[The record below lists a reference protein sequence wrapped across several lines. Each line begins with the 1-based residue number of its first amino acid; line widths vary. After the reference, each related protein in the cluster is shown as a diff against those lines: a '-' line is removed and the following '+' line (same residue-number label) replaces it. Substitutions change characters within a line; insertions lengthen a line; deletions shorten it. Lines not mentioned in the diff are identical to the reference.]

1 MGKLLRLPTE
11 EERLQASE
19 SFRELTRVKGPM
31 RVESD
36 DPRHPVKAI
45 LPKPVFALLMDALA
59 AVASGKAVSLV
70 PYGAQLTTQQAADFL
85 NVSRPHLISLLEKGE
100 IPFHKVGTHRR
111 IYFSELTSYKELRDE
126 ASHAAATE
134 LTQMAQEDKLG
145 YE

>member
-11 EERLQASE
+11 EESRQARE
-19 SFRELTRVKGPM
+19 SLRELTGAKGPI

-45 LPKPVFALLMDALA
+45 LPKPVFNLLMDALA
-59 AVASGKAVSLV
+59 AVAGGKAVSVV

-85 NVSRPHLISLLEKGE
+85 NVSRPYLVLLLEKGE
-100 IPFHKVGTHRR
+100 IPFHRVGTHRR
-111 IYFSELTSYKELRDE
+111 IYFAELTSYKQRRDE
-126 ASHAAATE
+126 ASRAAARE
-134 LTQMAQEDKLG
+134 LTQMAQEDELG

>member
-36 DPRHPVKAI
+36 DPRHPVQAI

-111 IYFSELTSYKELRDE
+111 IYFSELTSYKEQRDE
-126 ASHAAATE
+126 ASRAAATE

>member
-1 MGKLLRLPTE
+1 MAKLLRLPTE

-19 SFRELTRVKGPM
+19 SFRELTRVKGRI

-126 ASHAAATE
+126 ASRAAATE
-134 LTQMAQEDKLG
+134 LTQMAQEDELG

>member
-111 IYFSELTSYKELRDE
+111 IYFSELTSYKEQRDE
-126 ASHAAATE
+126 ASRAAATE
-134 LTQMAQEDKLG
+134 LTQTAQEDKLG

>member
-85 NVSRPHLISLLEKGE
+85 NVSRPHQISLLEKGE

-111 IYFSELTSYKELRDE
+111 IYFSELTSYKEQRDE
-126 ASHAAATE
+126 ASRAAATE

>member
-11 EERLQASE
+11 EERLQASA
-19 SFRELTRVKGPM
+19 SFRELTRVKGPI

-111 IYFSELTSYKELRDE
+111 IYFSELTSYKEQRDE
-126 ASHAAATE
+126 ASRAAATE